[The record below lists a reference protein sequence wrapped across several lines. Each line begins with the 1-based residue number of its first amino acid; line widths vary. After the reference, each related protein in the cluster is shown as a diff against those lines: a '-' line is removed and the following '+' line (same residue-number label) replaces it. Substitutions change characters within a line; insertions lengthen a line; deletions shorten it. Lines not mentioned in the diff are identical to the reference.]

1 MVSTLPTS
9 TLHISTLH
17 TWYFITSYFSA
28 CGDSPRYDAYR
39 EGSLQ
44 GVDIEALLDAALRV
58 DRRQQEQEQ
67 RRGDRE
73 GSGGSGGRRGTAG
86 EALAARRAASEEM
99 GKMISATL
107 PDGDYEFR
115 ARVDAWTGCGGK
127 RGAEA
132 ARLMAQDPHYTA
144 AI

>member
-1 MVSTLPTS
+1 M
-9 TLHISTLH
+9 
-17 TWYFITSYFSA
+17 
-28 CGDSPRYDAYR
+28 
-39 EGSLQ
+39 
-44 GVDIEALLDAALRV
+44 DIEALLDAALRV

-67 RRGDRE
+67 RRG

-132 ARLMAQDPHYTA
+132 ARLMAQDPHFTA